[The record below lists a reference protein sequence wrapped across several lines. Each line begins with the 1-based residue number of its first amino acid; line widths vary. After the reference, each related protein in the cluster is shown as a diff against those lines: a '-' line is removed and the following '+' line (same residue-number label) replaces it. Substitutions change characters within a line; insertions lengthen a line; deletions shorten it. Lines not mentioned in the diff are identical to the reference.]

1 MQGLAGQTKNVIWQP
16 HPGAQELF
24 LPCPADEALISGN
37 RGGGKTDVLLMDF
50 LQHVGQGHGA
60 EWRGILFRE
69 EYTQL
74 TDIINKSR
82 KWISQIFPGAKYN
95 GSEHKWTFPEG
106 EQLYLRY
113 MRVPSDYW
121 NYHGHEYPWIGWE
134 ELTNWATNE
143 CYIIMMSCNRSSNP
157 DVPRKYRAT
166 CNPSGPGHGWVKQR
180 FIDAMPPLTIFEDP
194 ETGRNRVNIPSALSE
209 NITLLEA
216 DPNYV
221 NTILAAA
228 QDDPVKYKAWILG
241 EWDII
246 AGGALSDV
254 WNPATQLLP
263 RFEFPKSWPVHRSFD
278 WGSTKP
284 WSVTYGA
291 ESNGEQPDSEYEIP
305 YIPKGSIIIIDELY
319 GWNGTV
325 NTGDQAVS
333 QQIAERTLAKDR
345 GIELE
350 YNCRVYSGPA
360 DTSIYEVRDGSSI
373 GQNLAAHGCHW
384 KRAYKGSGSR
394 VAGLAL
400 IRQMLSA
407 SKKQDIE
414 KPGLYF
420 FNRAIHH
427 IRTFPLLQ
435 YDEKKAED
443 VDTSQEDHAYDSTRY
458 LLTRKFTKLKRRKVK
473 H

>member
-1 MQGLAGQTKNVIWQP
+1 
-16 HPGAQELF
+16 
-24 LPCPADEALISGN
+24 
-37 RGGGKTDVLLMDF
+37 
-50 LQHVGQGHGA
+50 
-60 EWRGILFRE
+60 
-69 EYTQL
+69 
-74 TDIINKSR
+74 
-82 KWISQIFPGAKYN
+82 
-95 GSEHKWTFPEG
+95 
-106 EQLYLRY
+106 
-113 MRVPSDYW
+113 
-121 NYHGHEYPWIGWE
+121 
-134 ELTNWATNE
+134 
-143 CYIIMMSCNRSSNP
+143 MMSCNRSSNP

-291 ESNGEQPDSEYEIP
+291 EANGEQPDSEYEIP

-333 QQIAERTLAKDR
+333 Q
-345 GIELE
+345 
-350 YNCRVYSGPA
+350 
-360 DTSIYEVRDGSSI
+360 
-373 GQNLAAHGCHW
+373 
-384 KRAYKGSGSR
+384 
-394 VAGLAL
+394 
-400 IRQMLSA
+400 
-407 SKKQDIE
+407 
-414 KPGLYF
+414 
-420 FNRAIHH
+420 
-427 IRTFPLLQ
+427 
-435 YDEKKAED
+435 
-443 VDTSQEDHAYDSTRY
+443 
-458 LLTRKFTKLKRRKVK
+458 
-473 H
+473 